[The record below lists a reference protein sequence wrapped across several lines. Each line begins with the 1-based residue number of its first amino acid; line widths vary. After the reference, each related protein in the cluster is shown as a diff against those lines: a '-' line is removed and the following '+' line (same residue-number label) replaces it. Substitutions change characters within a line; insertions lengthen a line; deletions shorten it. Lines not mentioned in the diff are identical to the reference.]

1 MLVRRV
7 PVPVTSLTM
16 IASRK
21 HGFIFIKT
29 KKTAGTSIELALGPF
44 CGPDDILTP
53 ISTRHD
59 LQRFRDTGVRAQRFT
74 TPDLAKRYLRALNK
88 GSPKL
93 LKAVL
98 REVEAS
104 GFWAHARPGA
114 IREMVGPFWETAFR
128 FTSERHPYEKALSL
142 AAMTGKELESV
153 VFNDTRYVGHPWYL
167 EDGKLIVDRVIL
179 HDNLARDFAQVL
191 THLGLPSTDLP
202 HARQTDR
209 DRRPAGEQMTARQ
222 RAFVYEQCAPEFE
235 LFGWER

>member
-1 MLVRRV
+1 VLVRRV
-7 PVPVTSLTM
+7 PVPVTSLTR

-21 HGFIFIKT
+21 HGLIFIMT
-29 KKTAGTSIELALGPF
+29 KKTAGTSIELALGPY
-44 CGPDDILTP
+44 CGPEDILTP
-53 ISTRHD
+53 ISARHD
-59 LQRFRDTGVRAQRFT
+59 LQRFGDTGVLAQQFT
-74 TPDLAKRYLRALNK
+74 TPELDRRYRRALNK
-88 GSPKL
+88 GNPKL
-93 LKAVL
+93 LKGLL

-104 GFWAHARPGA
+104 GFGAHARPGA
-114 IREMVGPFWETAFR
+114 IREKVGPFWETAFR

-142 AAMTGKELESV
+142 AAMTGKDLESV

-179 HDNLARDFAQVL
+179 HDHLAHDFAQVL
-191 THLGLPSTDLP
+191 THLGLPNINLP

-209 DRRPAGEQMTARQ
+209 DRRPAGEQLTANQ